1 MFVLDLSCAEELP
14 GERVFGLLLH
24 GYFKQEDGID
34 DVVGPEA
41 ILALGERVGMG
52 FERIF
57 FVKLVGFVG
66 VECFAEVVEP
76 RVIGVGPKIEENK
89 LNELINSRCK

>member
-1 MFVLDLSCAEELP
+1 
-14 GERVFGLLLH
+14 
-24 GYFKQEDGID
+24 
-34 DVVGPEA
+34 VGPEA